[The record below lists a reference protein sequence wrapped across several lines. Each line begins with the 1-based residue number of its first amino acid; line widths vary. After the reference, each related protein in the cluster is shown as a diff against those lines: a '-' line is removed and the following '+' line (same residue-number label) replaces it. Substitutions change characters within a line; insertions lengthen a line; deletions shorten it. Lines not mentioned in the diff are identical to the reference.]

1 MDDPAR
7 EDLGR
12 CVAVGSGRALH
23 AVTSRRDFVRL
34 VGMGGAL
41 VLLPSL
47 LAGCEDGS
55 NTGGLTG
62 PGTGAPVTIDFALGD
77 VAVLQLAYALE
88 QLEADFYGRVV
99 ANFASSG
106 FSTAEQAT
114 LSQIHNHERIHCDF
128 LKATLGTSA
137 GFSLATVYDGVD
149 FRNRMSVLKAA
160 RTLEDTGV
168 AAYNG
173 ASQYLTVAGNLLV
186 AAKIVSVEAR
196 HASVIR
202 DMISPLSNDF
212 APFPFDDVNKPTT
225 VATTAQAYLV
235 SKLVFANVPTVFT
248 PGPTRKG

>member
-1 MDDPAR
+1 MDERAR
-7 EDLGR
+7 DCLGLD
-12 CVAVGSGRALH
+12 VAVGSGRALH
-23 AVTSRRDFVRL
+23 AVASRRDFMRL
-34 VGMGGAL
+34 IGMGGAL

-62 PGTGAPVTIDFALGD
+62 PGTGAAVTIDFALGD

-106 FSTAEQAT
+106 FSSAEQAT
-114 LSQIHNHERIHCDF
+114 LSHIYNHERIHRDF

-137 GFSLATVYDGVD
+137 GFTLATVYDGVD
-149 FRNRMSVLKAA
+149 FRNRASVLKAA

-173 ASQYLTVAGNLLV
+173 ASQYLTLAGNLLV

-202 DMISPLSNDF
+202 DMISPLSNEF
-212 APFPFDDVNKPTT
+212 APSAFDDVDRPET
-225 VATTAQAYLV
+225 VATAAQAYLV
-235 SKLVFANVPTVFT
+235 NKLVFANTPTAFT
-248 PGPTRKG
+248 PGPPGKG

>member
-1 MDDPAR
+1 MDEGAR
-7 EDLGR
+7 DCLGLD
-12 CVAVGSGRALH
+12 VAVGNGRALH
-23 AVTSRRDFVRL
+23 AVASRRDFMRL
-34 VGMGGAL
+34 IGMGGAL

-62 PGTGAPVTIDFALGD
+62 PGTGAAVTIDFALGD

-114 LSQIHNHERIHCDF
+114 LSHIHNHERIHRDF

-137 GFSLATVYDGVD
+137 GFTLATVYDGVD
-149 FRNRMSVLKAA
+149 FGNRISVLKAA

-173 ASQYLTVAGNLLV
+173 ASQYLTLAGNLLV

-202 DMISPLSNDF
+202 DMISPLSNEF
-212 APFPFDDVNKPTT
+212 APSAFDDVDRPKT
-225 VATTAQAYLV
+225 VATAAQAYLV
-235 SKLVFANVPTVFT
+235 NKLVFANEPTAFT
-248 PGPTRKG
+248 PGPADKG